1 MLSSHNYG
9 NFYSLVDTRLG
20 QKSWA
25 KYMTNSNQGNF
36 VTKLRRVILA
46 AAVAATAT
54 QTCYGQWGVA
64 AGAGAEQWNR
74 MRELDIQEQQI
85 DQQRQMQQLEVER
98 FKREEKEYLRRQAQ
112 AEEARRRYDEE
123 QRQQQARREAAKSR
137 KTRDDAIISEFEK
150 ANGPDGVKAAE
161 AIRGQIFGASLFKEY
176 PDISEQ
182 QLRAALEDKM
192 QSIRN
197 IREAREKIA
206 KFTASK
212 KEYKNDENVALFN
225 EELNNTLDMIEA
237 GKIRQPGSFEK
248 VLAITHERVKTRL
261 LASKGGKKTGK
272 EI

>member
-1 MLSSHNYG
+1 M
-9 NFYSLVDTRLG
+9 
-20 QKSWA
+20 
-25 KYMTNSNQGNF
+25 
-36 VTKLRRVILA
+36 TKLRRLILA
-46 AAVAATAT
+46 AAVTTTVA

-74 MRELDIQEQQI
+74 MRELDMQERQI
-85 DQQRQMQQLEVER
+85 DMQRQMQQLETER
-98 FKREEKEYLRRQAQ
+98 FQREEKEYLRRQAQ

-123 QRQQQARREAAKSR
+123 QKQQQARREAAKNR
-137 KTRDDAIISEFEK
+137 KNRDDAIIREFEK
-150 ANGPDGVKAAE
+150 ANGPDGAKAAE

-192 QSIRN
+192 LSIRN

-206 KFTASK
+206 IFTASK
-212 KEYKNDENVALFN
+212 KEYKNAENVALFN
-225 EELNNTLDMIEA
+225 EELNSTIDMIEA
-237 GKIRQPGSFEK
+237 GKIRDPGSFEK

-261 LASKGGKKTGK
+261 PTSKGVKKTSK